1 MAGPLYP
8 YNYRKLANSNIW
20 DDYRVNQTVLGNA
33 GKWSKSVS
41 VSSATVDFTGSNY
54 GAGAIMLTAATNGTA
69 SLTGGGTI
77 DLSKLSADTIY
88 EFSVSSVKEDS
99 NNVVYVLINQ
109 G

>member
-20 DDYRVNQTVLGNA
+20 DDYRVNQAVPNNA

-41 VSSATVDFTGSNY
+41 VSNATVYFTGSNY
-54 GAGAIMLTAATNGTA
+54 GAGAIMLTATTNGTA

-77 DLSKLSADTIY
+77 NLSLLSADTIY
-88 EFSVSSVKEDS
+88 EFSVIDVKEDS
-99 NNVVYVLINQ
+99 GNVVYVLMNQ